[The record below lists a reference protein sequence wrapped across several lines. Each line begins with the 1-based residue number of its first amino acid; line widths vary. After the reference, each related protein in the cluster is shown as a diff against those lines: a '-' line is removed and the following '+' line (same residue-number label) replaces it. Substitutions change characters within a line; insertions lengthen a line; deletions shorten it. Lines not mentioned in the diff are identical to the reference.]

1 MAFRVF
7 YEAGI
12 YSTSEEITDR
22 VQLYTLDVAQNAEE
36 GSVASSSIL
45 VEDPDGDYD
54 VVGWRRVRIY
64 EGLAASSNTL
74 MYNGWVADREITR
87 GTSALTAAARS
98 WNVTMVDNN
107 TVMDLRIENGT
118 DANRPAETDVQR
130 IQWLLT
136 TTELNPVTVS
146 EYVNASSPKQMD
158 AVDYRG
164 QRVRDVIDDCAQ
176 ISGKNYFIYTKDAT
190 SFGGSLSLGLWY
202 DFVESTAY
210 SSPLR
215 LTNLLADVDSTWTF
229 AIAED
234 TSLTRDPSRVYSG
247 AYVRYDG
254 GTVYEE
260 NITTANVF
268 TRRDAVYDASN
279 VKSSTKAT
287 ARALRYLTQSATE
300 EDRIETAFWCPP
312 DKVNFVRE
320 GMRIQFRATH
330 LPQYESYQWLRV
342 LSRKIKHVAETD
354 RVGYLVSL
362 TLTSGTL
369 PESPAGTPTTLLSF
383 AGHIGSAVFLGL
395 PADREADYGSSHGQ
409 TATLTVG
416 KQYRIVFT
424 STDCRVTDPS
434 REYDQINGFNC
445 RIFKP
450 TATETQIVQSE
461 GYNWTPDDGTM
472 TASLQYAGIGWNVRS
487 PIRSGGTAPNNMY
500 GPGSIITGEWL
511 TYDGPTTSV
520 DLAMRGIALSGFY
533 GFELLGTVEL
543 QER

>member
-74 MYNGWVADREITR
+74 TYNGWVADREITR
-87 GTSALTAAARS
+87 GTSALTAAART
-98 WNVTMVDNN
+98 WNVTLVDNN
-107 TVMDLRIENGT
+107 TILDLRIENGT

-146 EYVNASSPKQMD
+146 EYVNTGSAKQMD

-176 ISGKNYFIYTKDAT
+176 ISGKNYFVYTKDAA

-279 VKSSTKAT
+279 VKSQSKAT

-342 LSRKIKHVAETD
+342 LSRKVKHVAETD

-369 PESPAGTPTTLLSF
+369 PESPAGTPTTILAATLT
-383 AGHIGSAVFLGL
+383 IGSAVYVGGPGDRQEQFASQLG
-395 PADREADYGSSHGQ
+395 
-409 TATLTVG
+409 ATLPPLTIG
-416 KQYRIVFT
+416 KQYRLVASVIDT
-424 STDCRVTDPS
+424 LSTP
-434 REYDQINGFNC
+434 ING
-445 RIFKP
+445 
-450 TATETQIVQSE
+450 TESMSTCGVRVNPQAADSAKVQAPGWSIGNGTNNGIVTYE
-461 GYNWTPDDGTM
+461 GPSFSFDNTGGLVGNYPPGTVY
-472 TASLQYAGIGWNVRS
+472 TGDWCTY
-487 PIRSGGTAPNNMY
+487 SGV
-500 GPGSIITGEWL
+500 GSGYPITGADISIHGL
-511 TYDGPTTSV
+511 PK
-520 DLAMRGIALSGFY
+520 SGFY
-533 GFELLGTVEL
+533 GFKWIVALEL